1 MNNMM
6 FDKLV
11 NLYEG
16 GEIIQYIESLEK
28 ENKEL
33 KEKLKP
39 VEPVVKEQITRINEN
54 KLSDIEKIYIKIDL
68 LKSDLKA
75 DKKISE
81 RENRNIFTY
90 EMISI
95 RIKEIEE
102 LLKNIEQATIVKEQK
117 SDSIQKLEKALDVA
131 CDLLAK
137 HDELI
142 NEFVPQYEIYT
153 KEKWKELCLINS

>member
-1 MNNMM
+1 MNNVM
-6 FDKLV
+6 FDKLI

-16 GEIIQYIESLEK
+16 GKIIKYIESLEK
-28 ENKEL
+28 ENKLL

-39 VEPVVKEQITRINEN
+39 VEPIVKEQITMIIEN

-75 DKKISE
+75 AKKISE
-81 RENRNIFTY
+81 SENRDIFTY
-90 EMISI
+90 EMIGI
-95 RIKEIEE
+95 RIKEIEN
-102 LLKNIEQATIVKEQK
+102 LLRNFEQSMIAEKQNSE
-117 SDSIQKLEKALDVA
+117 SIQKLEKALDVA

-142 NEFVPQYEIYT
+142 NEFVPHYEIYT